1 MEENNSNKYK
11 KIIADIVCESWRFCN
26 LFERI
31 LSKQDAGEKSKY
43 LNKYNWYKRK
53 LEESLSEAEL
63 TIVDL
68 EGKLYE
74 PGLAATPLNLDEF
87 NKDDSLIVDQMIEPT
102 IMGPD
107 GLLKMGVITL
117 KKKRKK

>member
-1 MEENNSNKYK
+1 M
-11 KIIADIVCESWRFCN
+11 
-26 LFERI
+26 
-31 LSKQDAGEKSKY
+31 
-43 LNKYNWYKRK
+43 
-53 LEESLSEAEL
+53 SEAEL

-68 EGKLYE
+68 EGILYE